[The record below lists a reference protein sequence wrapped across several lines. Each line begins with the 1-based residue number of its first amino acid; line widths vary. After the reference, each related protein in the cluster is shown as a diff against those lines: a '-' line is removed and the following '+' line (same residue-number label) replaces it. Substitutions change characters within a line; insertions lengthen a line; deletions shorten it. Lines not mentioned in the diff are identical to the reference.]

1 MVLAANDFKVAIIN
15 AFKEKYI
22 YIQISKGKYGHNEIT
37 ERILGEEWK
46 LLEKENSI
54 TEINIQ
60 WMVLT
65 VDYG

>member
-1 MVLAANDFKVAIIN
+1 MVLSASDFKVAIIN

-46 LLEKENSI
+46 LFKKFYNWKEK
-54 TEINIQ
+54 
-60 WMVLT
+60 
-65 VDYG
+65 